1 MRNLFRKQIDTFVS
15 PMFDHSIKEVDEYI
29 LKVELSGVP
38 FKVCREIAVP
48 SDIYAGYLAELLVL
62 SVGWCGTHMHEI
74 LKDGIRYQRQSEI
87 DRYIDEFSFSSEN
100 FRNSFNHTLG
110 ELLRV
115 PGDSFNLRYDFGDDW
130 MHVVT
135 LVEKKKY
142 DSVSYDDPGV
152 EVLAGE
158 GNCPPDDCGGVPGY
172 MHLLEVIADS
182 SNEEYEM
189 MKEWLECWGYADF
202 DPEQFN
208 LCECRRRVDDY
219 QRLIEEVRQGFFA
232 RF

>member
-1 MRNLFRKQIDTFVS
+1 M
-15 PMFDHSIKEVDEYI
+15 
-29 LKVELSGVP
+29 
-38 FKVCREIAVP
+38 
-48 SDIYAGYLAELLVL
+48 
-62 SVGWCGTHMHEI
+62 
-74 LKDGIRYQRQSEI
+74 
-87 DRYIDEFSFSSEN
+87 
-100 FRNSFNHTLG
+100 
-110 ELLRV
+110 

>member
-74 LKDGIRYQRQSEI
+74 LKDGISYQRQSEI
-87 DRYIDEFSFSSEN
+87 DRYVDEFSFSQEQ

-115 PGDSFNLRYDFGDDW
+115 QIGRA
-130 MHVVT
+130 HV
-135 LVEKKKY
+135 
-142 DSVSYDDPGV
+142 
-152 EVLAGE
+152 
-158 GNCPPDDCGGVPGY
+158 
-172 MHLLEVIADS
+172 
-182 SNEEYEM
+182 
-189 MKEWLECWGYADF
+189 
-202 DPEQFN
+202 
-208 LCECRRRVDDY
+208 
-219 QRLIEEVRQGFFA
+219 
-232 RF
+232 

>member
-1 MRNLFRKQIDTFVS
+1 
-15 PMFDHSIKEVDEYI
+15 
-29 LKVELSGVP
+29 
-38 FKVCREIAVP
+38 
-48 SDIYAGYLAELLVL
+48 
-62 SVGWCGTHMHEI
+62 MHEI
-74 LKDGIRYQRQSEI
+74 LKDGISYQRQSEI
-87 DRYIDEFSFSSEN
+87 DRYVDEFSFSQEQ

-135 LVEKKKY
+135 LVEKRKY